1 MHYKAILFDLDG
13 TLSDSKMGITKSIQ
27 FALKQFDIEASLE
40 ALEKFV
46 GPPLHESFK
55 LYYGFDSD
63 RVTEAV
69 SYFRSYFAEYGIYE
83 NKPYKGVLPLIQK
96 LYKSGVPLY
105 VATSK
110 PTVYAQKILEKDQLA
125 PYFKVIVGSELDG
138 RRSQKHEVIAHL
150 IEIESLKAEEL
161 LMVGDRK
168 HDLIGAHDNQ
178 VDAVG
183 VLYGY
188 GSYEELFAC
197 DPIKIV
203 KTVSELGVFLQH
215 QTT

>member
-13 TLSDSKMGITKSIQ
+13 TLSDSKLGITKSIQ
-27 FALKQFDIEASLE
+27 FALKKFDIEATLE
-40 ALEKFV
+40 TLEKFV

-63 RVTEAV
+63 KVTEAV
-69 SYFRSYFAEYGIYE
+69 SYFRSYFAEFGIYE
-83 NKPYKGVLPLIQK
+83 NKPYEGVLSLVQN
-96 LYKSGVPLY
+96 LYKRGVPLY

-125 PYFKVIVGSELDG
+125 PYFKAIVGSELDG
-138 RRSQKHEVIAHL
+138 RRSQKREVIAHL
-150 IEIESLKAEEL
+150 IESESLKSEEL

-168 HDLIGAHDNQ
+168 HDLLGATDNH

-183 VLYGY
+183 ILYGY
-188 GSYEELFAC
+188 GHYEELAAC
-197 DPIKIV
+197 NPVKIV
-203 KTVSELGVFLQH
+203 ATVSELEAFLLM
-215 QTT
+215 QTL